1 MSLLASLHFYYLN
14 LMVWLKFKR
23 CFNGMCDYQFLIG
36 SVVIKSCGA
45 KEVSDFYPIFYNPVP
60 DFVHEIDCVSEV
72 VHPL

>member
-1 MSLLASLHFYYLN
+1 
-14 LMVWLKFKR
+14 MVWLRAKTFFSVIF
-23 CFNGMCDYQFLIG
+23 CILG

>member
-1 MSLLASLHFYYLN
+1 MYVHIFCL
-14 LMVWLKFKR
+14 
-23 CFNGMCDYQFLIG
+23 G

-60 DFVHEIDCVSEV
+60 DFVHEINCVSEV

>member
-1 MSLLASLHFYYLN
+1 MVDPRRPGHDNSNITITCLFLGN
-14 LMVWLKFKR
+14 L
-23 CFNGMCDYQFLIG
+23 
-36 SVVIKSCGA
+36 VIKSCGA